1 MSKHD
6 EARENISFMD
16 NKYDKAYKE
25 MKRYITD
32 MEAMEK
38 HFIESEKK
46 MRDDYFE
53 LLKKH
58 NELKHDVKRYF
69 ELSHNPRN
77 NKNPNEIRPFIE
89 WAKEVTD
96 LEKEILS
103 KVGDEK

>member
-38 HFIESEKK
+38 KYE
-46 MRDDYFE
+46 
-53 LLKKH
+53 
-58 NELKHDVKRYF
+58 ELKRDVENKNNLLDEYRYLLTIIDLSDLPQVKRIK
-69 ELSHNPRN
+69 S
-77 NKNPNEIRPFIE
+77 
-89 WAKEVTD
+89 
-96 LEKEILS
+96 LEEKLS

>member
-38 HFIESEKK
+38 KYE
-46 MRDDYFE
+46 
-53 LLKKH
+53 
-58 NELKHDVKRYF
+58 ELKRDV
-69 ELSHNPRN
+69 E
-77 NKNPNEIRPFIE
+77 NKNNLLDEYRYLLTII
-89 WAKEVTD
+89 D
-96 LEKEILS
+96 LSDLPQAERIKSLEEKLS